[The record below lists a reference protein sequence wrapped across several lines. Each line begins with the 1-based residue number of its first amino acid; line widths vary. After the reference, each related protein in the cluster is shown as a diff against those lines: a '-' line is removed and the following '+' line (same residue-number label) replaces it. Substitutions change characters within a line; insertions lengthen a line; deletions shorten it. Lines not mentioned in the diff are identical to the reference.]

1 MFQETILH
9 INNGATLGELSE
21 ALRNL
26 VAAVRATGKSGAL
39 ALTLRV
45 RPASKGATDVLMVES
60 QVKTRLPEPERG
72 TTIFYATDDNN
83 LVRNDP
89 KQMTLPA
96 LRIVE
101 IETPDKQSLKEVV

>member
-26 VAAVRATGKSGAL
+26 VAAVRATGKSGSI
-39 ALTLRV
+39 ALTLKV
-45 RPASKGATDVLMVES
+45 KPASKGTTDVLMVES

-72 TTIFYATDDNN
+72 TTIFYATDDNS